1 MRVTEMGIDELDTA
15 LGRISTIIRSLFDCV
30 GHLSAVT
37 GKAVNMGREGEIS
50 QVQIDHL
57 CVQFKNLNY
66 LISNVRVTVDMR
78 DGIFHNIRRDII
90 NNLELMHE
98 CIWKLYENRFKVD
111 DLQAE
116 CMKVEVYFSSLMY
129 LQGRQEGFAEGL

>member
-1 MRVTEMGIDELDTA
+1 
-15 LGRISTIIRSLFDCV
+15 
-30 GHLSAVT
+30 
-37 GKAVNMGREGEIS
+37 
-50 QVQIDHL
+50 
-57 CVQFKNLNY
+57 
-66 LISNVRVTVDMR
+66 RVTVDMR